1 METKQSL
8 DPGEVLHALLL
19 LLLACAVPNEGE
31 EELELFESA
40 FGMWIVTIMTIMI
53 NTIISMMMI
62 DE

>member
-40 FGMWIVTIMTIMI
+40 FGM
-53 NTIISMMMI
+53 
-62 DE
+62 